1 MKVRIIG
8 SVASG
13 KTTLAKKLSSKLNIP
28 YYELD
33 NVVWKRQKSGD
44 IRRTEQE
51 MKDFLEEIVQ
61 KEDWIIEGVHWEEW
75 VAPTFR
81 KADEIVFLDSSYSVR
96 TYRIF
101 RRFILQKFGFEATHY
116 RPTFNIFLKMF
127 KWNRHFEK
135 IGKPHFYEKYLL
147 HRDKFVVIKTS
158 EELHNYINSR

>member
-33 NVVWKRQKSGD
+33 NVVWKRHHSGD

-51 MKDFLEEIVQ
+51 MKDFLAEIVQ
-61 KEDWIIEGVHWEEW
+61 TEDWIIEGVHGEEW
-75 VAPTFR
+75 VASTFE
-81 KADEIVFLDSSYSVR
+81 KADELVFLDPSYSVR

-101 RRFILQKFGFEATHY
+101 RRFLLQKLGLESAHY
-116 RPTFNIFLKMF
+116 QPTFNIFRKMF
-127 KWNRHFEK
+127 RWNRQFEEV
-135 IGKPHFYEKYLL
+135 GKPNFYEKYDIYRYKLE
-147 HRDKFVVIKTS
+147 VIKTS